1 MYNKPL
7 PPSLCS
13 GAITMLDDAKRLS
26 LFNAKIRNATDQG
39 AVEQMIVLIEERRQ
53 FLDTI
58 AHSTASRSP
67 DLIAV
72 LGEAIR
78 DNNDLVSGIEKEMAL
93 ARKRGKDTLQ
103 ARRRYHKTQINP

>member
-1 MYNKPL
+1 
-7 PPSLCS
+7 
-13 GAITMLDDAKRLS
+13 MLDDAKRLS